1 MGQFSFSGG
10 QAMSTFEGYLLDVDD
25 EYYYLGL
32 NSDAI
37 DVAFDRQT
45 IYSVQ
50 IIQPRDVHRQ
60 MLDNLEVPEEE
71 HEVN

>member
-37 DVAFDRQT
+37 DVAFD
-45 IYSVQ
+45 
-50 IIQPRDVHRQ
+50 IQPRDVHRQ